1 MYKTSMGSEDQNVKY
16 DLLQVVKSNK
26 LIEARYSLTLQ
37 EQRLLLWLQAHVD
50 PEDEDFKEIHLDVRD
65 FCSMVGVRGGDY
77 YAEIKDITLGMLGK
91 TFVIPEDDGDLQ
103 VGFFSSAKYL
113 DKKGKVAIRFDPSLK
128 PYLLGLKKEYTKY
141 KLIIVVQ
148 LRSIYSVRLYE
159 LLKQY
164 EFLGNRRFEIPELR
178 RLLEVPPTLY
188 PRYSK
193 FKDVCLVKQ
202 LAEINQK
209 TDLSI
214 TYEEIKKNQKHV
226 EAIVFTIE
234 PNKSYFKKHQK
245 EMVREIPDYIT
256 ELIPDAY
263 LSQVI
268 GIVYQYILKEGP
280 EYVKRAIEYT
290 NSMNYGDYRK
300 YLSSVLVH
308 NYAKDWVPN
317 QLELFSK
324 DGLKAHEKG
333 LKKTAE
339 EIAKAKEKSE
349 LKLKQA
355 FSEKALALA
364 KEKLAGMP
372 AEERDELKRI
382 VINGNP
388 ALKKKVDIEHFML
401 IHLKDDI
408 ERALIEQVM
417 TIPEKNGNSISAE

>member
-1 MYKTSMGSEDQNVKY
+1 
-16 DLLQVVKSNK
+16 
-26 LIEARYSLTLQ
+26 
-37 EQRLLLWLQAHVD
+37 
-50 PEDEDFKEIHLDVRD
+50 
-65 FCSMVGVRGGDY
+65 
-77 YAEIKDITLGMLGK
+77 
-91 TFVIPEDDGDLQ
+91 
-103 VGFFSSAKYL
+103 
-113 DKKGKVAIRFDPSLK
+113 
-128 PYLLGLKKEYTKY
+128 
-141 KLIIVVQ
+141 
-148 LRSIYSVRLYE
+148 
-159 LLKQY
+159 
-164 EFLGNRRFEIPELR
+164 
-178 RLLEVPPTLY
+178 
-188 PRYSK
+188 
-193 FKDVCLVKQ
+193 
-202 LAEINQK
+202 
-209 TDLSI
+209 
-214 TYEEIKKNQKHV
+214 
-226 EAIVFTIE
+226 
-234 PNKSYFKKHQK
+234 
-245 EMVREIPDYIT
+245 MVREIPDYIT

-308 NYAKDWVPN
+308 NYAKDWDPN

-364 KEKLAGMP
+364 KEKLVGMP

-417 TIPEKNGNSISAE
+417 TIPEKTGNSITAE